1 MLACEILY
9 ILAMIKL
16 SIAVKKLAKKNEALN
31 MNKIIVTLCLIMIT
45 LIGASA
51 VAASSD
57 ADNSSNVELGD
68 IGDSPIMPIDPSSNV
83 ISENQTI
90 NTEDTANDWK
100 IADKQAQKAK
110 TNKTV
115 DIETNETVEDG
126 TLSENVNVTN
136 TIEDGT
142 LSENVNVTYTKYDKI
157 MKVVGN
163 NEIKDFNEK
172 EINYIINIYTKILD
186 SYNAGVLTK
195 QIAKDYNMTPEEI
208 QNIADLEISPIEIDP
223 KVDAVYKMYDSV
235 TVIKW
240 LII

>member
-1 MLACEILY
+1 
-9 ILAMIKL
+9 
-16 SIAVKKLAKKNEALN
+16 
-31 MNKIIVTLCLIMIT
+31 MNKIIVTLCLIMIA

-115 DIETNETVEDG
+115 DIETNETV
-126 TLSENVNVTN
+126 
-136 TIEDGT
+136 EDGT

>member
-1 MLACEILY
+1 
-9 ILAMIKL
+9 MI
-16 SIAVKKLAKKNEALN
+16 A
-31 MNKIIVTLCLIMIT
+31 

-115 DIETNETVEDG
+115 DIETNETV
-126 TLSENVNVTN
+126 
-136 TIEDGT
+136 EDGT

>member
-1 MLACEILY
+1 
-9 ILAMIKL
+9 MIKL

-57 ADNSSNVELGD
+57 DDNSSNVELGD